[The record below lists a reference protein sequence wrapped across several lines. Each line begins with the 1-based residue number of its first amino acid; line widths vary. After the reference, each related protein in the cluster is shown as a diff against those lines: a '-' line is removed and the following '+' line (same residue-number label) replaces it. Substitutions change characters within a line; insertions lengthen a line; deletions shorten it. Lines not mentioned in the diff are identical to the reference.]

1 MQHRETTDAHK
12 RAKKKPGTEVIMSR
26 AICIRGLHHAV
37 QSLIL

>member
-1 MQHRETTDAHK
+1 MLTRE
-12 RAKKKPGTEVIMSR
+12 KKPGTEIIMSR

>member
-1 MQHRETTDAHK
+1 MLTSEQ
-12 RAKKKPGTEVIMSR
+12 KKPGTEVIMSR